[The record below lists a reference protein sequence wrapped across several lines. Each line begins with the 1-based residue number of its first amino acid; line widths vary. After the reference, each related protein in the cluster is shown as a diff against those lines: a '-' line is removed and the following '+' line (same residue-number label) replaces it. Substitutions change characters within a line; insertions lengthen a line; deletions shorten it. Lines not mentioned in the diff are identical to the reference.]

1 MSSDADRLPQRE
13 MAYVLYM
20 DVVGTTRGRSFV
32 DRPGAG
38 PWVYR
43 LEVAG
48 NWLDN
53 QTRGDPFVFSDD
65 VTIKPSG

>member
-1 MSSDADRLPQRE
+1 
-13 MAYVLYM
+13 M